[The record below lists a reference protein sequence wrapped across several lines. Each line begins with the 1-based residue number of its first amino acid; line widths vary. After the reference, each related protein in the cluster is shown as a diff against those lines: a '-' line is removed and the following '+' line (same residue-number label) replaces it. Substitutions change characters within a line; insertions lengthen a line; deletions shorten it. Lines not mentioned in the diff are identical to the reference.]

1 MNIEHLTLA
10 NTFWTWLFS
19 LRKGRR
25 CVLVL
30 EDQERSVGH
39 YFRRDLL
46 KNFEGWKTKVTTL
59 PNARAAL
66 GGVDESISSVRG
78 ALLGRWLVGGPGFMI
93 FLFLFGRDHDAS
105 AALNGTEAVLLENWF
120 RGSGCIAKGSVRVY
134 LGLCVRLKYPVW
146 PVSACYC
153 YPTNCFSVSHLPSS
167 HHLTPSF
174 YLSCLSCSSFPSHLP
189 LSLITHQSSHIT
201 HILTLFFFFFATC
214 LRLFSFSFWDA
225 QELGSRRK
233 ETTRGNRGW
242 RTEESGS
249 AKGNLSHSKAG
260 LYILFALLSRG
271 GAGCLRSLL
280 PSPLCLAFNE
290 GQPCRMKKGGVPGY
304 TTHSSS
310 CLYCVIGRTLRE
322 VIGSW
327 S

>member
-1 MNIEHLTLA
+1 MCDSNIQFGRCQLATATRQTAFLSLIFPLHIISHLHSISHV
-10 NTFWTWLFS
+10 F
-19 LRKGRR
+19 
-25 CVLVL
+25 LVL
-30 EDQERSVGH
+30 
-39 YFRRDLL
+39 
-46 KNFEGWKTKVTTL
+46 
-59 PNARAAL
+59 
-66 GGVDESISSVRG
+66 
-78 ALLGRWLVGGPGFMI
+78 
-93 FLFLFGRDHDAS
+93 LFLVISPYHS
-105 AALNGTEAVLLENWF
+105 
-120 RGSGCIAKGSVRVY
+120 
-134 LGLCVRLKYPVW
+134 
-146 PVSACYC
+146 
-153 YPTNCFSVSHLPSS
+153 
-167 HHLTPSF
+167 
-174 YLSCLSCSSFPSHLP
+174 
-189 LSLITHQSSHIT
+189 SLITHQSSHIT
-201 HILTLFFFFFATC
+201 HILTLFFFFFFFATC

-322 VIGSW
+322 VMGSW

>member
-1 MNIEHLTLA
+1 MPGLL
-10 NTFWTWLFS
+10 LG
-19 LRKGRR
+19 GRR
-25 CVLVL
+25 VYQFGTGSFARPLARWRAGL
-30 EDQERSVGH
+30 H
-39 YFRRDLL
+39 DL
-46 KNFEGWKTKVTTL
+46 
-59 PNARAAL
+59 
-66 GGVDESISSVRG
+66 
-78 ALLGRWLVGGPGFMI
+78 
-93 FLFLFGRDHDAS
+93 LFLFGRDHDAS

-120 RGSGCIAKGSVRVY
+120 WGSGCIAKGSVRVY

-146 PVSACYC
+146 PVSAC

-174 YLSCLSCSSFPSHLP
+174 YLSCLSCSSFPSHFP
-189 LSLITHQSSHIT
+189 LSLITHQSSHTT
-201 HILTLFFFFFATC
+201 HILTLSFFFFATC
-214 LRLFSFSFWDA
+214 LSLFSFSFWDA

-249 AKGNLSHSKAG
+249 AKGNLSQTKAG
-260 LYILFALLSRG
+260 LYILFALLSG
-271 GAGCLRSLL
+271 GDAGGLRSLL
-280 PSPLCLAFNE
+280 PSPLCLAFHE

-304 TTHSSS
+304 TAHSSS